1 VGGNTGVLSSKLFT
15 GEGIDDSTRQRLE
28 GCALGGNETLTH
40 IAHGQRGQ
48 HVRRVQEALSRIR
61 ESDPSLGIPSFSVN
75 GVYDPAF
82 AHAVYVYK
90 QRRSILNY
98 RGQID
103 DIVGTKTIR
112 SLDLDLQPA
121 KPKVQPSPT
130 PPMPKKPG
138 VFPKPDGPGCVKD
151 ENCPT
156 SQSFTV
162 QVLTIV
168 TAGEFLEGA
177 VAQFRFRN
185 TQNLLTADYEWTA
198 FGVGPPGPPLNANVG
213 GAPAPFTT
221 RSVRITRFGPNAI
234 VIGGNPVPIHGTPSF
249 FFLTLSFREDGS
261 ESVGPTIKINTG
273 QNPLAG
279 GGAHKGSLKLLTTC
293 RFAPGAFLGLSRPV
307 AL

>member
-1 VGGNTGVLSSKLFT
+1 MTTTRRTVSGSEAVPGTGSGSMSIVLALLAFSVFINYIDRGSFTVAGGNPGMKVSWQVTARRNDAYMK
-15 GEGIDDSTRQRLE
+15 
-28 GCALGGNETLTH
+28 
-40 IAHGQRGQ
+40 AHRHVAEQDKPERERG
-48 HVRRVQEALSRIR
+48 
-61 ESDPSLGIPSFSVN
+61 
-75 GVYDPAF
+75 Y
-82 AHAVYVYK
+82 YK
-90 QRRSILNY
+90 QRRNILND
-98 RGQID
+98 RGQVD
-103 DIVGTKTIR
+103 DIVGTETIR

-162 QVLTIV
+162 KVLTIV

-177 VAQFRFRN
+177 VAQFRFRG

-221 RSVRITRFGPNAI
+221 RSVRITRFGPTAI
-234 VIGGNPVPIHGTPSF
+234 VIGGNPVPIHGNAK
-249 FFLTLSFREDGS
+249 FLLPHAESSRGRFRERR
-261 ESVGPTIKINTG
+261 PTIRINTG

-279 GGAHKGSLKLLTTC
+279 GGAHKGTLKLLTTC
-293 RFAPGAFLGLSRPV
+293 RFAPGAFLGLSRPL

>member
-1 VGGNTGVLSSKLFT
+1 VLSSKLFT

-198 FGVGPPGPPLNANVG
+198 FGVGPPGPPLKANTGWRGSTQRKSQALDHVPICAGGISWTKPPSGVVRDFEGCRAVG
-213 GAPAPFTT
+213 PGQQPDQRGRPINCAIPDEAWKQCDYT
-221 RSVRITRFGPNAI
+221 RS
-234 VIGGNPVPIHGTPSF
+234 
-249 FFLTLSFREDGS
+249 
-261 ESVGPTIKINTG
+261 
-273 QNPLAG
+273 
-279 GGAHKGSLKLLTTC
+279 
-293 RFAPGAFLGLSRPV
+293 
-307 AL
+307 